1 MVLQSGDVGAVLA
14 TLRERIG
21 RYQRQGI
28 GEQDT
33 KAALIVPVLRAL
45 GWDVEDLEE
54 VKLEYR
60 RRSVDNPVDYA
71 LFVLRN
77 PRLFIEAKSLG
88 AKLDDGKWASQI
100 LAYAMAAG
108 VEWVAL
114 TDGNEWRIYNSHA
127 TVPVEKKLF
136 RSIRVADP
144 EGHAD
149 QTLGLLAKTQMAARV
164 IDDLWKS
171 DFVDR
176 QITEAL
182 GALFAPEPDPAVAR
196 LLRSKAPALSPS
208 EVRASLG
215 RLRTTFDFPT
225 VAAPGVERTERPA
238 DRRPVR
244 DASAPRRTAGAG
256 EPAPDKSPWRHVT
269 LAQLIDAGMV
279 RVPFGGEHRY
289 LGTQLDAVVEGPSRV
304 LFEGV
309 AYESL
314 SLAGGMAR
322 RSVAGAPTGRAY
334 PQTNGWTFWQY
345 READGALRY
354 LDGLRQDLHHRKVVN
369 LDGARRAGS

>member
-1 MVLQSGDVGAVLA
+1 M
-14 TLRERIG
+14 
-21 RYQRQGI
+21 
-28 GEQDT
+28 
-33 KAALIVPVLRAL
+33 PVLRAL

-71 LFVLRN
+71 LFVLRT

-136 RSIRVADP
+136 RAIRVADP
-144 EGHAD
+144 DGHAD
-149 QTLGLLAKTQMAARV
+149 QTLGLLAKAQMAARV

-182 GALFAPEPDPAVAR
+182 GVLFAPEPDPGIVR
-196 LLRSKAPALSPS
+196 LLRAKAPALSPS

-225 VAAPGVERTERPA
+225 VAAPVIEPAAPPARQKVERDRPTQTTEDGVA
-238 DRRPVR
+238 VV
-244 DASAPRRTAGAG
+244 G
-256 EPAPDKSPWRHVT
+256 PDKSPWRHVT

-279 RVPFGGEHRY
+279 RVPFGVEHRY
-289 LGTQLDAVVEGPSRV
+289 LGTQLDAVIEGPSRV
-304 LFEGV
+304 VFEGV

-322 RSVAGAPTGRAY
+322 KSVAGSPTGRAY

-345 READGALRY
+345 RQPDGALRSV
-354 LDGLRQDLHHRKVVN
+354 DGLRQDLYQRKVVN
-369 LDGARRAGS
+369 LDEARRAGA